1 METTTKT
8 PTRSTSSPKSERTA
22 SGSSSENVDIREA
35 FDDASSALQ
44 TLYTHASDVLHTT
57 VRDRPY
63 TALATAA
70 GLGFVLGGGLRSVT
84 GRFLLR
90 NAAQLLIPAALA
102 SLQGD
107 ADE

>member
-8 PTRSTSSPKSERTA
+8 PTRSTSAKSERTA
-22 SGSSSENVDIREA
+22 SRASESVDIREA
-35 FDDASSALQ
+35 FDDASSAVQ
-44 TLYTHASDVLHTT
+44 TLYTQASEALHTT

-90 NAAQLLIPAALA
+90 SAAQLVIPAALA
-102 SLQGD
+102 SLRGD
-107 ADE
+107 DDE

>member
-8 PTRSTSSPKSERTA
+8 PTRSTSAKSERTA
-22 SGSSSENVDIREA
+22 SGSSSESVDIREA
-35 FDDASSALQ
+35 FGDASSAIQ
-44 TLYTHASDVLHTT
+44 TLYTQASDVLHTT